1 MRLLGALVP
10 LSVITT
16 AVAVRVILGCRVVE
30 RGIDVAIVRVLRVAG
45 IRSPT
50 SFGAN
55 FIDTF
60 LACAE
65 LGVQLYVWCVTAVV
79 AGARGFIVS
88 GGAAHAHMIPQ
99 ISW

>member
-1 MRLLGALVP
+1 MHLGWF
-10 LSVITT
+10 ITT
-16 AVAVRVILGCRVVE
+16 PLAPAVAVRVVI
-30 RGIDVAIVRVLRVAG
+30 VLRATRVG
-45 IRSPT
+45 VPT
-50 SFGAN
+50 RLCAN
-55 FIDTF
+55 VLITL

-65 LGVQLYVWCVTAVV
+65 LGVQLYVWGVTAVV